1 MKDRAES
8 FRRRALAIRK
18 TVLGPI
24 ARDEAAAPALE
35 AAGEMGSQV
44 KQEMW
49 LPEHGCS
56 LSILESNLPLYSL
69 CARPSSNV

>member
-24 ARDEAAAPALE
+24 ARDEAAPALE
-35 AAGEMGSQV
+35 AAGEIGSQV
-44 KQEMW
+44 K
-49 LPEHGCS
+49 
-56 LSILESNLPLYSL
+56 
-69 CARPSSNV
+69 